1 MLALVVMY
9 RTIPTSLVGLAL
21 AASAFGMSLS
31 DIKPDMNRTYADE
44 NFTKDYA
51 YRVLRDLSVRRV
63 WNLDENRK
71 LSIDFDTGKDKLLCV
86 IVDYRKPV
94 STKVSTKDAL
104 EIVKLEKA
112 AWRKFSDDKAA
123 KYGMARCLAMKCASG
138 YVFQEMTGS
147 NKVSRVSYY
156 PVPPKEEE
164 SRLKLT
170 DANTTDS
177 GVTAM
182 GSDGDSAVARNILKD
197 EETRLLTPN
206 KTDDDDT
213 GSSGV
218 SLATV
223 ASAKETPEPKAEDDI
238 AAKASEPL
246 PEELAAQEAAS
257 KKTASRRKAPKA
269 ERRRSQ
275 LDDLLAKLG
284 LENATPKDYAI
295 YGGGLV
301 ILFIVI
307 GMIRRAAERK
317 RLAAK
322 AAMLRKT
329 QSGGLKNRVAAGKK
343 RK

>member
-1 MLALVVMY
+1 MY
-9 RTIPTSLVGLAL
+9 RILPTSLTGLAL
-21 AASAFGMSLS
+21 AASAFGMELS

-51 YRVLRDLSVRRV
+51 YRVLKDLSVRRV

-71 LSIDFDTGKDKLLCV
+71 LSIDFDTSKDKLLCV

-177 GVTAM
+177 GATAM
-182 GSDGDSAVARNILKD
+182 GSDGNSTVARSLLKD

-206 KTDDDDT
+206 KTDDADN

-223 ASAKETPEPKAEDDI
+223 ASSAKETP
-238 AAKASEPL
+238 KASASDAIAQAANEPL
-246 PEELAAQEAAS
+246 PEEIAAQEEAESKKTEGSRIKPAKAAS
-257 KKTASRRKAPKA
+257 KKSA
-269 ERRRSQ
+269 
-275 LDDLLAKLG
+275 LDELLAKVG
-284 LENATPKDYAI
+284 LEDASPKELGI

-301 ILFIVI
+301 LLFIII

-322 AAMLRKT
+322 AAMLRRT
-329 QSGGLKNRVAAGKK
+329 QGGGLKNRVASGKS

>member
-182 GSDGDSAVARNILKD
+182 GSDGDSVVARNILKD

-206 KTDDDDT
+206 KTDDDA

-246 PEELAAQEAAS
+246 PEELAAREAAS

-269 ERRRSQ
+269 ELERSQ

-284 LENATPKDYAI
+284 LENATPKDYAV

-301 ILFIVI
+301 IFFVII

-329 QSGGLKNRVAAGKK
+329 QGGGLKSRVAAGKK